1 MEDQAKKKLKLI
13 AAVFLVSVFFT
24 LCILTILS
32 LSAKPGFILKN
43 KSGSYRSAGSLMIF
57 GGIAIGLMDPAVY
70 NTKKEAVESAG
81 GNFTPRAAFLD
92 NVAEIEIIQV
102 SDAKDSGLPG
112 NVLGVYQINATGHK
126 GYLYLNRKDGSLF
139 GYVRFPGWAKGSYEP
154 LKKLYIS
161 GDKISF
167 TRSVYTREELKKV
180 GSPGYFRQDYQG
192 NFQNNGSA
200 IKGFYIKDGGRYLW
214 DAKRLPGKQ

>member
-1 MEDQAKKKLKLI
+1 MEEQINKKLKLVI
-13 AAVFLVSVFFT
+13 AVFLISVFFT
-24 LCILTILS
+24 LCALTILS

-43 KSGSYRSAGSLMIF
+43 KSGSFQTAGSLMIF
-57 GGIAIGLMDPAVY
+57 GGLAIGLMDTAVY
-70 NTKKEAVESAG
+70 NTKREAVESAAG
-81 GNFTPRAAFLD
+81 KFTPRAVFLD
-92 NVAEIEIIQV
+92 GISEIEIIQF
-102 SDAKDSGLPG
+102 SDVKDSGLQA

-126 GYLYLNRKDGSLF
+126 GYLYLNRKDGALF

-161 GDKISF
+161 GNKISF
-167 TRSVYTREELKKV
+167 TRSVYTRDELKKV

-192 NFQNNGSA
+192 SFQNNGSE

-214 DAKRLPGKQ
+214 DAKRLPGK